1 MKISSLA
8 SEERERACGWAQT
21 RETEVLAPGRPL
33 PSRLHAKD
41 FSMWA
46 ATSEHHTETT

>member
-1 MKISSLA
+1 MWLGTA
-8 SEERERACGWAQT
+8 
-21 RETEVLAPGRPL
+21 RETEVLAHGGQL

-41 FSMWA
+41 FGMWA